1 MENDDLFEIYITN
14 GCCEYVTLVVGNEE
28 VDHMLN
34 VIRYTAGLQTI
45 TIHCIE
51 PELQHFL
58 SNCYSMN
65 AVIEG

>member
-1 MENDDLFEIYITN
+1 MEDEALYEIYVTN
-14 GCCEYVTLVVGNEE
+14 GHCQVVTLVVGSQELN
-28 VDHMLN
+28 HMLERIDKSMGFEAIA
-34 VIRYTAGLQTI
+34 V
-45 TIHCIE
+45 HCIE